1 MFPNALNDIERAAK
15 LAPNEPIFRAEEA
28 VVNYRVGQIEEA
40 ITAAKEAIRLDA
52 DFPDAYR
59 ILGVCLDQKG
69 EKSEA
74 KKYLQIAIEK
84 GDQLAAGVLEKMQ

>member
-1 MFPNALNDIERAAK
+1 MEL
-15 LAPNEPIFRAEEA
+15 
-28 VVNYRVGQIEEA
+28 
-40 ITAAKEAIRLDA
+40 RLDA